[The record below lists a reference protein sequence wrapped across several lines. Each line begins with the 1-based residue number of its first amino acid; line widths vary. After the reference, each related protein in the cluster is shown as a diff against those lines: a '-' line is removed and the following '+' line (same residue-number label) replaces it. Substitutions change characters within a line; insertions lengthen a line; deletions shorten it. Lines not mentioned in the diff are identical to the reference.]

1 MSGDSFPALDSTD
14 IQDISPTV
22 IDTPVGD
29 PPSLPAQVTDQDDRL
44 DRVIY
49 GLLDANGPLLQRRLT
64 EATNKSKSSVHKSL
78 SRLKQSG
85 QVMSRPWVRDT
96 RQQLVIPT
104 ETEAERGRSDD

>member
-1 MSGDSFPALDSTD
+1 MPGDSSPALDSAD

-22 IDTPVGD
+22 IDTPVED
-29 PPSLPAQVTDQDDRL
+29 PPSLPIQVTDRDDQL

-49 GLLDANGPLLQRRLT
+49 GLLDANGPLLQRRLVK
-64 EATNKSKSSVHKSL
+64 ATDKSKASVHKSL

-85 QVMSRPWVRDT
+85 QVISRPWVRDT

-104 ETEAERGRSDD
+104 ETEARRAGSDD